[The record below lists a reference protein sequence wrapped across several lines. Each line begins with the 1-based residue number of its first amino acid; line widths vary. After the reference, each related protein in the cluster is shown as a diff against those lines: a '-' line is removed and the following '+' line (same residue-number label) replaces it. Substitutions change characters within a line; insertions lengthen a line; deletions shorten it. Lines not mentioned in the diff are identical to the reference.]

1 MISRTGE
8 KKMPVRFFS
17 LRDLRRIL
25 AFVPVLA
32 LLAAAAVTPATAQE
46 DEPTELQKLFGA
58 MGLLDLP
65 KEPIDYS
72 ERSPLVVP
80 PSADLA
86 KPGGEVDVRALNPD
100 WPVDQDIKRKKAAAK
115 EAKKPIDAP
124 NDLFYGS
131 RLMQPKDWK
140 QAKSKGRGEG
150 TETWTDDEKRGLFR
164 VTPDKLGFKGWNKKN
179 EIVKF
184 EGEPDRTSLLQ
195 PPPGYQ
201 TPSKNAPYGIVE
213 DERVVS
219 APKDSFDPGNV
230 QRQAR

>member
-1 MISRTGE
+1 
-8 KKMPVRFFS
+8 MPVRFFS
-17 LRDLRRIL
+17 LRDLRRTFALI
-25 AFVPVLA
+25 PVLA
-32 LLAAAAVTPATAQE
+32 LLTAATVTPAAAQQD

-58 MGLLDLP
+58 MGLLELP
-65 KEPIDYS
+65 KDPIDYS

-80 PSADLA
+80 PSADLP
-86 KPGGEVDVRALNPD
+86 KPAGDVDMRALNPD

-115 EAKKPIDAP
+115 QARKPIDAP
-124 NDLFYGS
+124 NDLFYGGV
-131 RLMQPKDWK
+131 LMQPKDWK

-150 TETWTDDEKRGLFR
+150 AELWSDDEKRGLFR

-179 EIVKF
+179 DIVKF

-213 DERVVS
+213 DERVMTQNN
-219 APKDSFDPGNV
+219 AFDQGSME
-230 QRQAR
+230 RQAR

>member
-1 MISRTGE
+1 MIFRTGE

-17 LRDLRRIL
+17 LRDPRGIL
-25 AFVPVLA
+25 ALLPVLA
-32 LLAAAAVTPATAQE
+32 LLATAAVTPAVAQE
-46 DEPTELQKLFGA
+46 EEPSEMQKLFGA
-58 MGLLDLP
+58 MGLLELP
-65 KEPIDYS
+65 KDPIDYS

-80 PSADLA
+80 PSADLP
-86 KPGGEVDVRALNPD
+86 KPAGNVDMRALNPD

-140 QAKSKGRGEG
+140 QAQSKGRGEG
-150 TETWTDDEKRGLFR
+150 AETWSDEEKRGQYRISL
-164 VTPDKLGFKGWNKKN
+164 DKLGFKGWNKKN

-184 EGEPDRTSLLQ
+184 KGEPDRTSLLQ

-213 DERVVS
+213 EERVRAS
-219 APKDSFDPGNV
+219 KDTFDPGSMS
-230 QRQAR
+230 RQAR

>member
-1 MISRTGE
+1 
-8 KKMPVRFFS
+8 MPVRFFS
-17 LRDLRRIL
+17 LRDLRRIF
-25 AFVPVLA
+25 AFIPVLV
-32 LLAAAAVTPATAQE
+32 LLAAAAATPAVAQQ

-58 MGLLDLP
+58 MGLLELP
-65 KEPIDYS
+65 KDPIDYS

-80 PSADLA
+80 PSADLP
-86 KPGGEVDVRALNPD
+86 KPAGDVDMRALNPD
-100 WPVDQDIKRKKAAAK
+100 WPVDQDIKRNAAAAK
-115 EAKKPIDAP
+115 QARKPIDQP
-124 NDLFYGS
+124 NDLFYGA

-150 TETWTDDEKRGLFR
+150 AELWSDDEKRGLFR

-179 EIVKF
+179 DIVKF

-213 DERVVS
+213 DERVVPMS
-219 APKDSFDPGNV
+219 KDTFDPGSM